1 MASVAAVVVSTGAS
15 VASVEA
21 AGSVATVVVSV
32 GRVAKQV
39 FTSVA
44 VVSAVG
50 QHASKMAS

>member
-1 MASVAAVVVSTGAS
+1 MSVAAVVVSTGAS